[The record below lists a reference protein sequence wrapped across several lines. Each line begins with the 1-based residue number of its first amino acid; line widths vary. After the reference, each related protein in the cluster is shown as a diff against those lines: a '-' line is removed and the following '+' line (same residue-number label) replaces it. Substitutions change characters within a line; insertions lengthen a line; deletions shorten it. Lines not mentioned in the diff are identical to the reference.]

1 MEQKTNHQKMARN
14 YIAFFKLKIYIFK
27 NRTSW
32 IWESLMSQISRKK
45 ILDPNKILPEESLE
59 NILILAPH
67 ADDEWI
73 GCSQAIK
80 RSNKSTVYYFN
91 FLGKNYSS
99 QNEKIRLG
107 EIKKVSE
114 INNFN
119 LIVSNNYENYS
130 DLKKLIKD
138 QAYSAIFIPFP
149 LDWHSEHI
157 KVNDIAIDI
166 ISDFPKTPHL
176 YFYHISVPIP
186 ESIEDFVYLP
196 MTKEEIQNKIKVF
209 DQNYIS
215 QRNTPI
221 RRIAIQ
227 NRIWAQGQK
236 FYAAEFYANFEI
248 SNWKKFLN
256 YIHVNFQMISKSVES
271 INYLFKIRKL
281 SNRFY
286 QNFIQNQ

>member
-1 MEQKTNHQKMARN
+1 MEEKRN
-14 YIAFFKLKIYIFK
+14 YKKVAGNNLNSLKLKIRVLKYQ
-27 NRTSW
+27 T
-32 IWESLMSQISRKK
+32 IWFWDGLMSKISRKK
-45 ILDPNKILPEESLE
+45 LLAANKVLPNEALE

-80 RSNKSTVYYFN
+80 LSKKSTVYYFN
-91 FLGKNYSS
+91 FLGKNYNS
-99 QNEKIRLG
+99 QNEKIRLE

-114 INNFN
+114 INNFK
-119 LIVSNNYENYS
+119 LIVSSSREDYS
-130 DLKKLIKD
+130 DLKKLIND
-138 QAYSAIFIPFP
+138 ENFSAIFIPFP
-149 LDWHSEHI
+149 LDWHPEHI

-166 ISDFPKTPHL
+166 ISDSGKSSNL

-186 ESIEDFVYLP
+186 ETIKEYVYLP
-196 MTKEEIQNKIKVF
+196 MSEHEIQNKIKVF

-221 RRIAIQ
+221 RRLALQ

-236 FYAAEFYANFEI
+236 FYAAEFYAKFEI
-248 SNWKKFLN
+248 NDWKKFLN
-256 YIHVNFQMISKSVES
+256 FVYDNFQKISES
-271 INYLFKIRKL
+271 THSIDFLLKIRKL
-281 SNRFY
+281 SNSFY